1 MNLPRLSSVFA
12 DLHRRFE
19 REGLEVYGCFSP
31 YPNAP
36 RATGTYVARGETFL
50 STSGGIS
57 NEEATFIYALCEE
70 LAPRNILVIGN
81 SYGFSTVFLALSNP
95 DAKLIA
101 FDKYRTEGIKTTNRL
116 LSGLKD
122 KEVIQAS
129 TPDDIPKIIEDRF
142 GGTVDLV
149 LIDAVHTNEVQ
160 TAEFKVLDRYLSEK
174 SIVVFHDV
182 LSCNLLSSFYFLQKT
197 YGDYA
202 FSLITKSSSGI
213 AVCVKGESSEDLR
226 GLIRYH
232 STTPDKVLDFFTL
245 MLKSQ
250 GVGVDLFPECESRF
264 NFLPHPQ
271 L

>member
-12 DLHRRFE
+12 DLHRRYE

-31 YPNAP
+31 YLNAP
-36 RATGTYVARGETFL
+36 RVTGTYVARGETFL

-160 TAEFKVLDRYLSEK
+160 TAEFKVLNRYLSEK

-197 YGDYA
+197 YGDYE

-213 AVCVKGESSEDLR
+213 AVCVKGESSKDLR
-226 GLIRYH
+226 DLIRYH
-232 STTPDKVLDFFTL
+232 STIPDKVLDFSTL

-250 GVGVDLFPECESRF
+250 GVGSDLFPECESRF